1 MSTHSIHSLRD
12 TFAVTVAFAVATPI
26 LMLVMFLVA
35 DVPGANSG
43 QSFGVTDWYKV
54 GATVVAFAGFAGLL
68 VDTMRLLAS
77 RYWPT

>member
-12 TFAVTVAFAVATPI
+12 TFAVTAAFAVVTPI

-35 DVPGANSG
+35 DVPWSSSG
-43 QSFGVTDWYKV
+43 QPISVTDWYKV
-54 GATVVAFAGFAGLL
+54 GATVIAFAGFAGLM
-68 VDTMRLLAS
+68 VDTMRLLAN